1 MGTKINT
8 PLFQNNKENVSGT
21 DQKCIGSSV
30 DYTVRK
36 LAEKFSVVNMKS
48 TSQAAENVF
57 IENEMFIEMS
67 DSISEQ
73 SGQQQNSRGG
83 HPGPSQGHLLSLGK
97 KIR

>member
-1 MGTKINT
+1 MADKNIFSF
-8 PLFQNNKENVSGT
+8 FQNNKENVSGN

-73 SGQQQNSRGG
+73 SGQQQNSLGQ
-83 HPGPSQGHLLSLGK
+83 PGPCQGHLSLGK
-97 KIR
+97 KVR

>member
-1 MGTKINT
+1 MKDIS
-8 PLFQNNKENVSGT
+8 LFVQNGKENSGVSER
-21 DQKCIGSSV
+21 CIGSV

-67 DSISEQ
+67 DTISEQ
-73 SGQQQNSRGG
+73 SS
-83 HPGPSQGHLLSLGK
+83 S
-97 KIR
+97 

>member
-1 MGTKINT
+1 MVVKNNYS
-8 PLFQNNKENVSGT
+8 LFQNNKENVSGN
-21 DQKCIGSSV
+21 DQKCIGASV

-67 DSISEQ
+67 DSISDQ
-73 SGQQQNSRGG
+73 SGQQQNIVGQPDSG
-83 HPGPSQGHLLSLGK
+83 QGHLSLGK
-97 KIR
+97 KVR